1 MRNMEKNLKIRMRLL
16 IVFLITILIALAL
29 TFLSIRQTIKI
40 QKDYT
45 SILTGPIA
53 ITNAVQSS
61 ETEVNSI
68 ARQLRDMALSG
79 YDTSIIDEIQAS
91 VDSIEKS
98 ISTIQTLYTDSDGV
112 AQTYIQSVREWENAF
127 EDIHT
132 ALQAD
137 NLEEARRLIETQCT
151 PKLNQAVSDGNT
163 LIREVQNDL
172 DAHIDSTQASV
183 SRSQIVL
190 FIMAILVV
198 AIGILLNLRA
208 IRNITR
214 PLQEAEQAVVAFS
227 QGDLSVELTYEAS
240 NEIGTICDAVRTS
253 QDILGRV
260 IEDIVQI
267 TKGLADGD
275 LTVESHEE
283 YPGQLMPVKTNIEY
297 LLQNLNATM
306 SEILTPPIR
315 YPPGRS
321 RCPSVPSPWPRAL
334 RSRPAPSRSSPPP
347 SMRLIPPLRTALRR
361 PKPRRKNLTWL
372 PAKFRSVRPHAG
384 AQPGNGRHLF
394 RPEGYWA
401 DHRHHRKHCLPDN
414 ILALNAA
421 VEAARAG
428 SAGKGFAVVADEVR
442 SLASKSDQAAKQS
455 KAIIE
460 TSLSHVERGKSL
472 AEEVSS
478 SMQQTVASASEA
490 ISYMEKVAD
499 NAISESQSIEQL
511 TPVWIR
517 SPPWFRPT
525 RRPARSPPQPA
536 RSCPPRQ
543 S

>member
-79 YDTSIIDEIQAS
+79 YDTSIMDEIQAS

-306 SEILTPPIR
+306 SEILNA
-315 YPPGRS
+315 S
-321 RCPSVPSPWPRAL
+321 DQVS
-334 RSRPAPSRSSPPP
+334 
-347 SMRLIPPLRTALRR
+347 
-361 PKPRRKNLTWL
+361 
-372 PAKFRSVRPHAG
+372 AG
-384 AQPGNGRHLF
+384 AEQVSVGSQSLAQGATEQASAVQELSATINEIDTSAQNSAETAKTAKEKSDLAAGQVQVCNDRMQELSQAMDDIYSGQKDIGQIIDTIENIAF
-394 RPEGYWA
+394 QT
-401 DHRHHRKHCLPDN
+401 N

-490 ISYMEKVAD
+490 IFLHGKGCRQRNFGV
-499 NAISESQSIEQL
+499 SIH
-511 TPVWIR
+511 
-517 SPPWFRPT
+517 
-525 RRPARSPPQPA
+525 
-536 RSCPPRQ
+536 
-543 S
+543 